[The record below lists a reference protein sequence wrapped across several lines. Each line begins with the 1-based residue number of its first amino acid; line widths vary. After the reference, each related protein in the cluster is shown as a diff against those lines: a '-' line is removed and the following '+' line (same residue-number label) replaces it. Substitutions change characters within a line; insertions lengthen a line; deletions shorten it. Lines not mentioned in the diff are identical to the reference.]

1 MIMVDVE
8 VFLLDRIY
16 DFELD
21 ENAAAGEVK
30 EKIIKL
36 IEENLKIR
44 RAEGEEM
51 ELYALRQEKIL
62 NDKMTSAQQGV
73 QNGDRLVLI

>member
-8 VFLLDRIY
+8 VFRLERVY

-30 EKIIKL
+30 DKIIKL
-36 IEENLKIR
+36 IEENLRIK
-44 RAEGEEM
+44 RAQGEEM
-51 ELYALRQEKIL
+51 ELYSLRQEKVL
-62 NDKMTSAQQGV
+62 NDKMTPAQQGIR
-73 QNGDRLVLI
+73 NGDRLVLI

>member
-36 IEENLKIR
+36 IEENLKIG

>member
-36 IEENLKIR
+36 IEENLKIK

>member
-30 EKIIKL
+30 EKIVKL

-51 ELYALRQEKIL
+51 ELYALRREKIL

>member
-30 EKIIKL
+30 EKIVKL